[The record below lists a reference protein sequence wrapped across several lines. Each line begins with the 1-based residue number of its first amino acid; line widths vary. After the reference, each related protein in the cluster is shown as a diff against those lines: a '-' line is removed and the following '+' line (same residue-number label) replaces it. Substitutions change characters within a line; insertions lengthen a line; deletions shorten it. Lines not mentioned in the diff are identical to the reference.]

1 MRRSVGGEKMEIKRQ
16 EVSEKEKRRRRDG
29 ELRSEKE
36 ERRKVQEKCS
46 RIVGGEK
53 EKDGRRR
60 KREGRMRGR

>member
-1 MRRSVGGEKMEIKRQ
+1 MEIKRQ

-36 ERRKVQEKCS
+36 ERRKVPEKCR

-53 EKDGRRR
+53 EKDGRKEKESR
-60 KREGRMRGR
+60 KR